1 MRCPVK
7 RNAAAVC
14 IAGLLIVPASRAQ
27 VEDAQTLVERA
38 NGLFADGE
46 YASALEAY
54 KEAEVL
60 QPESPELAYNQ
71 GAAYYKLGDYS
82 SAGDAFNRALLTRD
96 LGLEAKIKYNLG
108 DVAYASAL
116 EKQSDLQEAI
126 DLLKKAIGRYR
137 DAIELDAQDT
147 DARANIET
155 AQLLIKDMLDKLKQ
169 QQEQQEQDQ
178 QQQSDQQQDQQSQG
192 EQQDQQKDDQQ
203 DQQEGEQ
210 SQEQQENGDQQDQQ
224 QAGEE
229 SSEQQQQPEAQQ
241 QPHQGDE
248 MTRDEAE
255 RVLQAV
261 RDKER
266 KRRDERA
273 RRQRQRRIPVLKDW

>member
-1 MRCPVK
+1 MRCAIV
-7 RNAAAVC
+7 RRAAAVWV
-14 IAGLLIVPASRAQ
+14 AALWIVPAARAQ
-27 VEDAQTLVERA
+27 AEDAQTLVERA

-54 KEAEVL
+54 REAEVM

-96 LGLEAKIKYNLG
+96 LRLEAKIKYNLG

-116 EKQSDLQEAI
+116 EKESDLQEAI

-137 DAIELDAQDT
+137 DAIELDAGDA

-155 AQLLIKDMLDKLKQ
+155 AQLLIKDLLDKLKQ
-169 QQEQQEQDQ
+169 QQEQQQQQDQ
-178 QQQSDQQQDQQSQG
+178 QQQSDQQQDQQSQS
-192 EQQDQQKDDQQ
+192 DQQ

-210 SQEQQENGDQQDQQ
+210 SQEQQEDGEQQDQQ
-224 QAGEE
+224 QAGED
-229 SSEQQQQPEAQQ
+229 SSEQQQQPEVQQ

-273 RRQRQRRIPVLKDW
+273 KRLRLRRIPVLKDW

>member
-1 MRCPVK
+1 MRCGAK

-14 IAGLLIVPASRAQ
+14 IAGLWIVAAARAQ

-38 NGLFADGE
+38 NGLFADGD
-46 YASALEAY
+46 YTSALEAY
-54 KEAEVL
+54 REAEVM

-96 LGLEAKIKYNLG
+96 LRLEAKIKYNLG

-116 EKQSDLQEAI
+116 EKESDLQEAI

-137 DAIELDAQDT
+137 DAIELDAQDA
-147 DARANIET
+147 DARANIES
-155 AQLLIKDMLDKLKQ
+155 AQLMIKDLLDKQQQ
-169 QQEQQEQDQ
+169 QQEQQQQDQ
-178 QQQSDQQQDQQSQG
+178 QQQDQQQESDQQQDQQSQG
-192 EQQDQQKDDQQ
+192 DQQ
-203 DQQEGEQ
+203 DQQEREQ
-210 SQEQQENGDQQDQQ
+210 SQEQQEDGDQQDQR

-241 QPHQGDE
+241 QSQQGDE

-266 KRRDERA
+266 KRRNERA
-273 RRQRQRRIPVLKDW
+273 RRQRVRRIPVSKDW